1 MAHCSK
7 PLSVASSVSQ
17 IVHIDSEDDASG
29 CNGNTSSKNH
39 LNVASLAMTE
49 FAYTQGMLK
58 EEFLDAFLCLW
69 KVEFMINILFVVK
82 TVRCE
87 YDPEQCKGD
96 VSSGSSLKNAGE
108 NVVASCTVEFV
119 FYNEVIAAQVQI
131 KKMQKFKKL

>member
-29 CNGNTSSKNH
+29 CNGNTSSRNH

-49 FAYTQGMLK
+49 
-58 EEFLDAFLCLW
+58 
-69 KVEFMINILFVVK
+69 

-119 FYNEVIAAQVQI
+119 FYNEVFHVNCR
-131 KKMQKFKKL
+131 